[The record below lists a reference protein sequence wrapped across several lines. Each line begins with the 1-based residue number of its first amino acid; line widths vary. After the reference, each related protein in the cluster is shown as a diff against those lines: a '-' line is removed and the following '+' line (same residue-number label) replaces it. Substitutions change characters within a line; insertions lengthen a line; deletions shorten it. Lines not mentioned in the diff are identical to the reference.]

1 MDIYGFY
8 KGEVFEAYEYLGAH
22 VSGKGTTFRTYAP
35 NASKVA
41 VVGDF
46 NGWNDQDMSPV
57 ADGNFYELTIPEA
70 KEGMRYKYRIY
81 DRRGQFIDH
90 CDPYGFGME
99 VRPGTCSVIRSI
111 EGYKFS
117 DKDWLSRRTDC
128 RDKPMNIYE
137 VHLGS
142 WKRKAVPDSD
152 SEAEDISE
160 LAMSGEEIIGH
171 EGWYSYSEIAEQL
184 SDYALEFGY
193 NFIEL
198 MPLGEHPCDESWGY
212 QSTGF
217 FAPTSRYGTPEQLM
231 EFVDICHK
239 KGIGVIVDFV
249 PVHFAVDHYALTE
262 YDGTRL
268 YEFPDDEAAYNEW
281 GSRNFMHSKGEVR
294 SFIQSAANYWLSV
307 YHFDGLRMDAI
318 RNMIYWNGQ
327 EYRGENRTAIEFLK
341 SMNCGLKARH
351 PSAVIAAEDSSSYP
365 KVTAPVFDGGLGFD
379 YKWDLGWMH
388 DTLEYFQSAPMYR
401 TRDYH
406 KLTFSMLYFYNE
418 KYILPLS
425 HDEVVHGK
433 ATIAQKM
440 NGQYPE
446 KFPQARAMY
455 MYMIAHPGKKLNF
468 MGTEFGQTSE
478 WNVDSQL
485 DWWLL
490 KYEKHQGIQ
499 RLVRD
504 LNDLYLNDPCL
515 WENDYDPK
523 SFMWLDVN
531 DAEHSIFAMMRMDKD
546 RDDEIIAV
554 SNFTPVPYI
563 AYRLGVPKPGSY
575 KVVLNTDDRS
585 YWGSGYGTG
594 SDTFEASTISWQNQ
608 YHSIV
613 IDLPPLATVFVKRIK
628 DDGQKQP
635 KQPGSSK

>member
-468 MGTEFGQTSE
+468 MGNELAQLRE
-478 WNVDSQL
+478 WDEKREQ
-485 DWWLL
+485 DWDML
-490 KYEKHQGIQ
+490 KYPLHDSFREYIKA
-499 RLVRD
+499 
-504 LNDLYLNDPCL
+504 LNHIYLKYNALHYDFDPT
-515 WENDYDPK
+515 N
-523 SFMWLDVN
+523 FMWD
-531 DAEHSIFAMMRMDKD
+531 DCKSDMRCVYAIRRKSADGD
-546 RDDEIIAV
+546 ILA
-554 SNFTPVPYI
+554 
-563 AYRLGVPKPGSY
+563 
-575 KVVLNTDDRS
+575 VLNFSDWYQSDYSVTIGDGFTVSLLIDSDNQIYSGTTPDGSTDFRCEGNMLKMNIPP
-585 YWGSGYGTG
+585 YSGRM
-594 SDTFEASTISWQNQ
+594 F
-608 YHSIV
+608 
-613 IDLPPLATVFVKRIK
+613 LLAHGGCENGVK
-628 DDGQKQP
+628 
-635 KQPGSSK
+635 S